1 MNLKVLKR
9 KQLVWLLEPRHHLRP
24 KAMHQQRKA
33 VLLAA
38 VERGLKSPHYA
49 SGLRREIGKMVLGV
63 EL

>member
-1 MNLKVLKR
+1 
-9 KQLVWLLEPRHHLRP
+9 LVWLLEPRHHLRP